1 MADSGSSIGKW
12 VGGIIG
18 TVLAGV
24 LLWWLTGPLSPFMNK
39 AEPSSKSGGD
49 SYTPAKQE
57 PEPVVPAEKKAEVV
71 ISGFN
76 LKSPINI
83 GTYTTC
89 DFEVTNRGNE
99 TANACQLIWDTPGLN
114 GTKTSDQ
121 FNLAPGE
128 KKSFQLVSNEF
139 HEQGTYVTKA
149 HLSCSNTAQVEDTRP
164 LVVNFMMK
172 AKPTQ

>member
-1 MADSGSSIGKW
+1 MADSNSSLGKW

-24 LLWWLTGPLSPFMNK
+24 LLWWLTGPLSPFVNRV
-39 AEPSSKSGGD
+39 EPPPKTGGD
-49 SYTPAKQE
+49 TYTPTKQG
-57 PEPVVPAEKKAEVV
+57 PDPVVPVEQKAEVV

-89 DFEVTNRGNE
+89 DFEVTNRGNQA
-99 TANACQLIWDTPGLN
+99 ANGCQLIWDTPGLN
-114 GTKTSDQ
+114 GSKTSDQ

-128 KKSFQLVSNEF
+128 KKNFQLVSNTFDKE
-139 HEQGTYVTKA
+139 GTYVTKA
-149 HLSCSNTAQVEDTRP
+149 HLSCSNTSQVEDTRS
-164 LVVNFMMK
+164 LVVNFMMQ
-172 AKPTQ
+172 ARPSQ